1 MIIQKM
7 KLPFIII
14 IDDDNQVLR
23 AIQRDVRNKYRE
35 EYKVLAAESAS
46 EALEAV
52 KELKLKN
59 EAVALFISDQRMPEM
74 EGLTFLGKTK
84 EFFPDAKKVLLT
96 AYSDIEAAIKAINNL
111 KLDYYLLK
119 PWNPP
124 EEKLYPVITDLLD
137 DWQNN
142 FIPEFEGIKIIG
154 YQWSPVS
161 HRIKD
166 FLTGNLIPYKWFDIE
181 LNKEAGELIKLHKI
195 ELNELPAVLFEDGV
209 LLKNPSESEVAEK
222 IGLKST
228 ASGDLYDVV
237 IVGAG
242 PAGLAAAVYGGSEG
256 LKTLLIEKKA
266 PGGQAGTSSRI
277 ENYLGFPSGLS
288 GADLTRRAVTQA
300 ARFGVE
306 FLSPCQV
313 IDINIKDNY
322 KILSLS
328 NGSEIKTH
336 TIILSTGVDYNTLDI
351 KGINELTGA
360 GVYYGSAATEAHSCK
375 DKNVFII
382 GGGNSAGQA
391 AMYLSGFAKNVFIVI
406 RKNSLDSTMSRYLID
421 QINKTNNIS
430 IITNSIIIEAAG
442 KNKLECITL
451 ENIETG
457 ERRTNEAVALFIF
470 IGARPVTDWIKLNI
484 FKDPKGFI
492 ETGRD
497 LFKYENFKKSW
508 KLERDPFLLEIGIP
522 GIFTAGDVRAG
533 AMNRVAS
540 AVGEGAMAI
549 KLVHEY
555 LAKF

>member
-1 MIIQKM
+1 MIQKM

-14 IDDDNQVLR
+14 IDDDVQVLR
-23 AIQRDVRNKYRE
+23 AIQRDVRNKFRE

-59 EAVALFISDQRMPEM
+59 EIVALFISDQRMPEM
-74 EGLTFLGKTK
+74 EGLDFLEKGK
-84 EFFPDAKKVLLT
+84 EIFPEAKKVLLT
-96 AYSDIEAAIKAINNL
+96 AYSDTEAAIKAINNL

-119 PWNPP
+119 PWSPP

-142 FIPEFEGIKIIG
+142 FIPEFEGIKMIG

-166 FLTGNLIPYKWFDIE
+166 FLTGNLIPYKWFDVE
-181 LNKEAGELIKLHKI
+181 LNKEAGELLNLHKI
-195 ELNELPAVLFEDGV
+195 ELDELPAVLFEDGA
-209 LLKNPSESEVAEK
+209 LLKSPAENEIAKK

-228 ASGDLYDVV
+228 ASGELYDVV

-256 LKTLLIEKKA
+256 FKTLLIEMKA

-277 ENYLGFPSGLS
+277 DNYLGFPSGLS

-306 FLSPCQV
+306 ILSPCQV
-313 IDINIKDNY
+313 VDINIKDNY

-328 NGSEIKTH
+328 NGPEIKTH
-336 TIILSTGVDYNTLDI
+336 TIILSTGVDYKTLDI
-351 KGINELTGA
+351 KGITDLTGA
-360 GVYYGSAATEAHSCK
+360 GVYYGSSTTEAHSCK
-375 DKNVFII
+375 DKNVFIV

-430 IITNSIIIEAAG
+430 VITNSIIIEAIG
-442 KNKLECITL
+442 KNRLECITL

-457 ERRTNEAVALFIF
+457 EQKTSEAGALFIF
-470 IGARPVTDWIKLNI
+470 IGARPVTDWIKLDI
-484 FKDPKGFI
+484 FKDSKGFI

-497 LFKYENFKKSW
+497 LFKYENFKKIW
-508 KLERDPFLLEIGIP
+508 KLEREPYLLETCIP
-522 GIFTAGDVRAG
+522 GIFSAGDVRAD

-555 LAKF
+555 LTEV